1 MNFST
6 FRQDATDT
14 LTEPMFMGNSVN
26 VARYDQQSHP
36 IFENIIEKQLSFFWR
51 PEEVDVSKDRA
62 DWQSLTDCEK
72 HIFISNLKYQ
82 TLLDSVAAR
91 SVNVCLASVG
101 FTSRI
106 RNMDRNLGLC
116 RDYPFA
122 FVYAHYSQPLC

>member
-26 VARYDQQSHP
+26 VARYDQQRHP

-72 HIFISNLKYQ
+72 HIFYLQPQVS
-82 TLLDSVAAR
+82 DVAR
-91 SVNVCLASVG
+91 LGGRTRCECLLASVG
-101 FTSRI
+101 LTARI
-106 RNMDRNLGLC
+106 RNMD
-116 RDYPFA
+116 
-122 FVYAHYSQPLC
+122 